1 MNLHPVRFTAIATL
15 TAMLLTGTA
24 TALADG
30 GHHSRKHG
38 HDRHGGNYTYNTYY
52 PGGGRHRRHNSD
64 DDEKLLY
71 GLLVGGL
78 FGYVIGNNQAPATI
92 QQPYYA
98 PAPAPA
104 PAPQYQYQ
112 PGGPASTCLQERE
125 YQMKV
130 TVGGRQVDAYGTAC
144 LQPDGS
150 WSRGPARLV
159 SR

>member
-1 MNLHPVRFTAIATL
+1 MNLYPVRFAIISTL
-15 TAMLLTGTA
+15 TAMLITTTGA
-24 TALADG
+24 ALADG

-38 HDRHGGNYTYNTYY
+38 YNRHGGNYTYNTYY
-52 PGGGRHRRHNSD
+52 PGAGRHRRHNSN

-78 FGYVIGNNQAPATI
+78 FGYVIGNNQSPTSS

-98 PAPAPA
+98 PAPAPV
-104 PAPQYQYQ
+104 PQYQYQ
-112 PGGPASTCLQERE
+112 PGGLASTCLQERE

-150 WSRGPARLV
+150 WMRGPARLV